1 MNAPDILFEQ
11 LSAIFRSWITHGK
24 ITPCL
29 LACSFL
35 PLLKSSVKDPA
46 DTGSYRAIAGS
57 SLVLKIFEKVI
68 LLLWG
73 HLLSS
78 ESLQFGFKGRTSTTQ
93 CTWLVS
99 EVVQHLLRTGTNPV
113 ITVLDCTK
121 AFDIGKFSILFE
133 RILDKGV
140 PPASEIHS
148 CTCCTCCTIS

>member
-1 MNAPDILFEQ
+1 MKARKSDVSTAFSSEAFLNAPDILFEQ
-11 LSAIFRSWITHGK
+11 MSAVFRSWITHGT

-78 ESLQFGFKGRTSTTQ
+78 DSLQFGFKGSSSTCSEPEPTLLSLFL
-93 CTWLVS
+93 TAPKHLTFVS
-99 EVVQHLLRTGTNPV
+99 FLFSLRESLPRV
-113 ITVLDCTK
+113 FLQ
-121 AFDIGKFSILFE
+121 
-133 RILDKGV
+133 
-140 PPASEIHS
+140 
-148 CTCCTCCTIS
+148 